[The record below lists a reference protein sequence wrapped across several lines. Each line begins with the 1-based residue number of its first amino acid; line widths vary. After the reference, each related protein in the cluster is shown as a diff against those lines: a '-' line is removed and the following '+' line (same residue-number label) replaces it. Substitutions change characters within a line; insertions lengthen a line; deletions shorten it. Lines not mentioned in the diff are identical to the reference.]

1 MARRI
6 LCLVLLSLV
15 LTLTV
20 ARAQTIVLDNFNS
33 GTATGAAKAGT
44 SWVGNTTQNATTLT
58 VGGTAKDD
66 NGYGVT
72 GLNINYSAMTYVRI
86 TAQRDSGNVNPSFVV
101 AFEDAGLNSGGIFSV
116 SSAAF
121 AVGTLTQVQI
131 PISSWGAGFDPAQI
145 AGWSIGGGSVGTTA
159 FRMTIDHLA
168 LSSSLLPLTGG
179 GTIITAGNQVYTSA
193 VTLDAATTLG
203 SIGSNGNAIT
213 FNSTI
218 DGTQNLTLNTP
229 GTTTLTGAVGNTTP
243 LGNLT
248 LDAGGTTVINGGTVK
263 TTGAQT
269 YNDPVSI
276 GANTLFESISG
287 GVISFVEALTGNGRS
302 LEIRTAGTSSFRSAS
317 GLSSFTKSGAGTL
330 TLTGASTYT
339 GPTIIAA
346 GTLALGLSNALPT
359 SGALTLSGGTF
370 ALNGFSQSLGLL
382 SLTSNSSVSFGSGAT
397 LTFANSSAQ
406 TWTGTLT
413 ISNYNTATNSLRFGS
428 TNSDLTGLQ
437 LTSIRFADYGNVFGQ
452 IDSSGFITPSAIPE
466 PSTYAAIFGA
476 AALGFAAWRRRR

>member
-1 MARRI
+1 MLAFG
-6 LCLVLLSLV
+6 VGSA
-15 LTLTV
+15 T
-20 ARAQTIVLDNFNS
+20 AQIVLDNFNS
-33 GTATGAAKAGT
+33 GAASGAVKAGT
-44 SWVGNTTQNATTLT
+44 SWFGNTTQNATTLT

-72 GLNINYSAMTYVRI
+72 GLNLNASAMTYVRV
-86 TAQRDSGNVNPSFVV
+86 TAQRDAGNVNPSFVL
-101 AFEDAGLNSGGIFSV
+101 AFEDPSLNSAIFSV

-131 PISSWGAGFDPAQI
+131 PIASWGSGFDPTQL

-159 FRMTIDHLA
+159 FRLTIDHLA
-168 LSSSLLPLTGG
+168 LASSLLPLTGG
-179 GTIITAGNQVYTSA
+179 GTIITAGNQVYPSA

-229 GTTTLTGAVGNTTP
+229 GTTTLTGAVGNTTA

-263 TTGAQT
+263 TTGAQI
-269 YNDPVSI
+269 YNDLVSI
-276 GANTLFESISG
+276 GANTLFESIAG
-287 GVISFVEALTGNGRS
+287 GVISFSQALTGNGRA
-302 LEIRTAGTSSFRSAS
+302 LEIRTAGTSSFKSAS
-317 GLSSFTKSGAGTL
+317 GLSSFTKSGAGPL
-330 TLTGASTYT
+330 TLTGSSTYT
-339 GPTIIAA
+339 GTTNIAA

-359 SGALTLSGGTF
+359 TSALTLSGGTL

-382 SLTSNSSVSFGSGAT
+382 SVTSSSIVSFGSGAT

-406 TWTGTLT
+406 AWTGILT
-413 ISNYNTATNSLRFGS
+413 ISNYDTGTNSLRFGS
-428 TNSDLTGLQ
+428 TSSDLTGLQ
-437 LTSIRFADYGNVFGQ
+437 LVGIRFADYGNAFGQ
-452 IDSSGFITPSAIPE
+452 IDAAGFITPSAIPE

-476 AALGFAAWRRRR
+476 AALGFAVWRRRR